1 MIWVWLKIGFPKI
14 QCLISMFPLKIGIAG
29 VYPIVR
35 HATFFSFL
43 IFIDSLY
50 FSILSWWYEINI
62 FGNYHP
68 AVSWTA
74 QADLDARMEMNTL
87 YGSLAQG
94 RFPELVQLVHVCVCV
109 CLRCLVIGRKMG
121 INPYRLIEVR
131 TSRAASNTNG
141 DGHCIPLT
149 IAALV
154 HRILLSN
161 ITMGLFFVCLVKMQV
176 VSWKL
181 STRCSKSLIAAP
193 GQLWCAPS
201 LRKWVPGMPL
211 GGVRLTSG
219 VGDG

>member
-1 MIWVWLKIGFPKI
+1 MGLIENRFPQNPMLNQHVPIKNWN
-14 QCLISMFPLKIGIAG
+14 CGG
-29 VYPIVR
+29 VS
-35 HATFFSFL
+35 HCQTCHFL
-43 IFIDSLY
+43 FIFDFHW
-50 FSILSWWYEINI
+50 FSIFFHPFLVVWNQHIWQLPSSRIVNCPGRPRCTDGNEHTLWQFGAGTISWV
-62 FGNYHP
+62 GT
-68 AVSWTA
+68 V
-74 QADLDARMEMNTL
+74 
-87 YGSLAQG
+87 GS
-94 RFPELVQLVHVCVCV
+94 RVCV